1 MKKILYILS
10 NEPTG
15 GIGKFVLDFTSH
27 FSSDLVVDYL
37 MYTDKRN
44 TDFQNKIKKDNNEIY
59 YLPDLSI
66 KKYPLLMKLTDDFFK
81 KHANDYEIVHL
92 TFPGIVDMCFR
103 PAKKYGIK
111 HRIIHSQNSRL
122 SDNYFKSIRN
132 KLFTFN
138 YQNLAN
144 HYLACS
150 KEAAKFLY
158 GNNSHEIVYIH
169 NAINCNEYKFDLN
182 IRKKMREEYLL
193 ENKRV
198 FLAAG
203 RLENQKNISFVID
216 IFYSISKMIDNARL
230 FIIGDGPL
238 KDELVSKVHKL
249 SLDEQVTFIGFTN
262 KLNDYFCMGDLLL
275 FPSLYEG
282 LPLTVVGAQNCG
294 LPCLLSDQISFE
306 TKLTDIVE
314 FLSLNKNSEEW
325 AKVAISLL
333 NEKRYDH
340 TIEISEKG
348 YNIVEEAKKLED
360 YYKSLYE
367 SDE

>member
-27 FSSDLVVDYL
+27 FSSDLIVDYL
-37 MYTDKRN
+37 MYTEKRN
-44 TDFQNKIKKDNNEIY
+44 TEFQNKIKKDNNVIY

-66 KKYPLLMKLTDDFFK
+66 KKYLLLMKLTDEFFK
-81 KHANDYEIVHL
+81 EHAKDYEIVHL

-103 PAKKYGIK
+103 PAKKYGIE

-132 KLFTFN
+132 KIFTLN

-158 GNNSHEIVYIH
+158 GNNSHEIIYIH
-169 NAINCNEYKFDLN
+169 NAINCDEYRFDTN
-182 IRKKMREEYLL
+182 IRNRMREEYHV
-193 ENKRV
+193 ENKKV

-216 IFYSISKMIDNARL
+216 IFNDISKRIDNSQL

-238 KDELVSKVHKL
+238 KDDLISKVNKL
-249 SLDEQVTFIGFTN
+249 SLNDKTTFIGFTN
-262 KLNDYFCMGDLLL
+262 QLNDFFCMADELL

-294 LPCLLSDQISFE
+294 LPCLLSDTISFE

-314 FLSLNKNSEEW
+314 FESLNKKSDEW
-325 AKVAISLL
+325 SNRAIKLL
-333 NEKRYDH
+333 EIKRKDH
-340 TIEISEKG
+340 TNEITEKG
-348 YNIVEEAKKLED
+348 YNIKEEAKKLED

-367 SDE
+367 NA